1 MTIFPAAKALGF
13 EALRTDR
20 TETCDVVIVGAGA
33 GGAAAAKVL
42 SEQGLSVLI
51 IESGPKISR
60 FKPNYAHTAKYHMQE
75 NGSMVARGSTM
86 MPIAAGKGVGGSTL
100 INSALSF
107 VAPDEVL
114 DDWATLLDDDSW
126 SADNLRSTY
135 DEISTAIGV
144 AVTSPLFLAKTTT

>member
-1 MTIFPAAKALGF
+1 MSSSLEQSRRSGCSESTG
-13 EALRTDR
+13 
-20 TETCDVVIVGAGA
+20 
-33 GGAAAAKVL
+33 
-42 SEQGLSVLI
+42 EQGLSVLI

-75 NGSMVARGSTM
+75 NGSM
-86 MPIAAGKGVGGSTL
+86 IAWLNHDANSWKRVGGSL

-114 DDWATLLDDDSW
+114 DDWARLLDDDSW

-135 DEISTAIGV
+135 NEISTAIGCNHQ
-144 AVTSPLFLAKTTT
+144 SCCFW